1 MMNPILHPIF
11 ALLASVTRQDQARQ
25 VAYLKEEHRTLR
37 TRLPERLVATAQ
49 ERRRLLKFGR
59 KLVVQL
65 RDLIS
70 IVSYQTFVRWIQ
82 EKEKSHTEKEA
93 ASKRKPGRP

>member
-1 MMNPILHPIF
+1 MNPILHPIF

-25 VAYLKEEHRTLR
+25 VAYLKEEHRILR

-49 ERRRLLKFGR
+49 ERRRLLKFDQ

-70 IVSYQTFVRWIQ
+70 IVSYQTFVHWIRD
-82 EKEKSHTEKEA
+82 KEKSHTEKEA
-93 ASKRKPGRP
+93 ALKRKPGRP

>member
-1 MMNPILHPIF
+1 
-11 ALLASVTRQDQARQ
+11 
-25 VAYLKEEHRTLR
+25 
-37 TRLPERLVATAQ
+37 LVATAQ
-49 ERRRLLKFGR
+49 ERRRLLKFDQ

-70 IVSYQTFVRWIQ
+70 IVSYQTFVRWIRD
-82 EKEKSHTEKEA
+82 KEKSHTEKEA